1 MNKGSRLLRALRKS
15 IPATFRLFLA
25 FNFVVYGLAKVVMGQ
40 FGGVTPEIAAA
51 VGKGKGFTIAWTFF
65 GYSHVYEVF
74 IGFGE
79 IIAAVLLLIPRTS
92 ALGAVVFMPIIVNI
106 VIINYCF
113 DIGVQD
119 LSTILMIMCLIL
131 LWIDRRKFMGMFNQQ
146 PTNGRQVTKL

>member
-25 FNFVVYGLAKVVMGQ
+25 FNFFVYGLAKVVIGQ
-40 FGGVTPEIAAA
+40 FGEVTPEIAAA
-51 VGKGKGFTIAWTFF
+51 AGKGFTIAWTFF

-79 IIAAVLLLIPRTS
+79 IIAAVLLLIPRTYT
-92 ALGAVVFMPIIVNI
+92 LGAVIFMPIIANI
-106 VIINYCF
+106 VMINYCF

-146 PTNGRQVTKL
+146 PINGRQVTKL